1 MDGESANTPIRS
13 RYAQQVSADLEK
25 NRAAQQELDGQITD
39 LQQRLEQLRADE
51 KWLSGIKESLPATD
65 EQDAASVSAAT
76 EEAVEE
82 AAVPKPRKEQPQ
94 GSTPARKKSAQ
105 PRGKAAKKAAPAKPA
120 AKAPAKAAEKKAPAR
135 KTAVKKS
142 AAKKSAAAK
151 TAAKPAGEPVLGDL
165 LKDILDRHA
174 GQPRTAGEVRDELE
188 ERHPDRARDVNVVRN
203 TLERLV
209 AKSVIERARQKR
221 TVLYTSA
228 GKAAPAAGKTDAQAP
243 AAEPDDATAD
253 KATASA

>member
-1 MDGESANTPIRS
+1 MDGESASTPIRS

-25 NRAAQQELDGQITD
+25 NRAAQQELDEQIAD

-51 KWLSGIKESLPATD
+51 KWLSGIRESLPAT
-65 EQDAASVSAAT
+65 EQQDTASDSAAV
-76 EEAVEE
+76 EGSAEE
-82 AAVPKPRKEQPQ
+82 AAVPQPRKEQPQ
-94 GSTPARKKSAQ
+94 SPAPARKRSAQ
-105 PRGKAAKKAAPAKPA
+105 PRGKGGKKAAPAKPV
-120 AKAPAKAAEKKAPAR
+120 AKAPAKAAEKKP
-135 KTAVKKS
+135 
-142 AAKKSAAAK
+142 AAKKTAAKKTAAKKTAAAK
-151 TAAKPAGEPVLGDL
+151 TAPKAAGEPVLGDL

-188 ERHPDRARDVNVVRN
+188 ERHPERARDVNVVRN

-228 GKAAPAAGKTDAQAP
+228 GNAESAAQAP
-243 AAEPDDATAD
+243 AVEADEAGAD
-253 KATASA
+253 KAAASA